1 MTEDRES
8 NGRLAKGHRYLGGG
22 RKKGQQNAVKKEL
35 RDLLRE
41 FSIEN
46 YNKFIYAMSNC
57 EPKDFCRYYIE
68 VLKFNVPALQSID
81 LTAQESLQ
89 RTIED
94 RLLALS
100 ERRIDIKK
108 EVSNDTPSGLCD

>member
-1 MTEDRES
+1 MEGRET
-8 NGRLAKGHRYLGGG
+8 NGRLQKGHPYLGGG
-22 RKKGQQNAVKKEL
+22 RKKGQENAVKKEL
-35 RDLLRE
+35 RELLRQ

-46 YNKFIYAMSNC
+46 YNKFIYAMNNC

-68 VLKFNVPALQSID
+68 LLKFNIPALQSID
-81 LTAQESLQ
+81 LSAQESLQ

-100 ERRIDIKK
+100 EKK
-108 EVSNDTPSGLCD
+108 AK

>member
-8 NGRLAKGHRYLGGG
+8 DGKLKKGHKYLGGG
-22 RKKGQQNAVKKEL
+22 RKPGQQNAVKKEL
-35 RDLLRE
+35 RELLRQ
-41 FSIEN
+41 FSVEN
-46 YNKFIYAMSNC
+46 YQNFLLAMKNC
-57 EPKDFCRYYIE
+57 EAKDYCRYYIE

-81 LTAQESLQ
+81 LSAQESLQ

-100 ERRIDIKK
+100 EKK
-108 EVSNDTPSGLCD
+108 AK